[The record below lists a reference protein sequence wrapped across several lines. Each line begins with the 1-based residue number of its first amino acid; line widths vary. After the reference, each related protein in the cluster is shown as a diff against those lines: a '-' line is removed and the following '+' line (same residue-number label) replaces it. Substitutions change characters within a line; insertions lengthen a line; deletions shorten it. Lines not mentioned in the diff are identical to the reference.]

1 MNSKNQSNNKTR
13 YIAQGA
19 VIAALYVALT
29 VIFAPI
35 SFREVQMRVAE
46 ALTILPVFTPAAIP
60 GLFIGCIIGNIAGGA
75 AVPDVIFGSLA
86 TLAGAF
92 ATYKIGKEKYYLAPI
107 GPVAANTI
115 VIPFVLK
122 YAYGVPLPLWLSAI
136 YILIG
141 EVLSCG
147 LLGIL
152 LYRAIRHIPALNR
165 EI

>member
-1 MNSKNQSNNKTR
+1 MDNNDQKTSKTY

-35 SFREVQMRVAE
+35 SFREVQMRIAE

-60 GLFIGCIIGNIAGGA
+60 GLFIGCVVGNIAGGA

-92 ATYKIGKEKYYLAPI
+92 VTYKIGKEKYYLAPV
-107 GPVAANTI
+107 GPIAANTI

-136 YILIG
+136 YIAIG
-141 EVLSCG
+141 EILSCG

-152 LYRAIRHIPALNR
+152 LFKAVKRIPAMNR
-165 EI
+165 GI